1 MNQISLLKVTLA
13 VLACVL
19 VSAIAYAGEEAGK
32 ESEANAVIMDK
43 APKRFSSIIT
53 AFDTDKNGKLNESE
67 ILASRSKTLHK
78 RLARIDLNQ
87 DLEISHEE
95 LMEYLKNY

>member
-1 MNQISLLKVTLA
+1 MNQISLLKVSLA
-13 VLACVL
+13 VIACAL
-19 VSAIAYAGEEAGK
+19 VSAIVHAGEDGEGK
-32 ESEANAVIMDK
+32 GVVSEPAL
-43 APKRFSSIIT
+43 APKRLSSIIT

-87 DLEISHEE
+87 DQEISHEE
-95 LMEYLKNY
+95 LMLYLENY

>member
-13 VLACVL
+13 VLACAL
-19 VSAIAYAGEEAGK
+19 VSAIVYAGEAAGDEAG
-32 ESEANAVIMDK
+32 AGAVVKDK

-87 DLEISHEE
+87 DSEISHEE